1 MRRTLITAM
10 TATLAF
16 TFAAGHARAS
26 GFLIYDLS
34 GEAIGR
40 ASAVS
45 AETREPAANWFNPAA
60 LAYLEGSNVAAGA
73 VIVSARSYFTAKD
86 SGEQTS
92 SERGNF
98 VLPTIYA
105 QTKLGQRVA
114 LGLGIYSA
122 FGIGI
127 EWPDDWHGRESAIS
141 ASLQTLSFN
150 PNVAVKVDEHWS
162 FAAGF
167 DAIRSTVDFENGLPS
182 IVGGKVRLAGGA
194 WGYGFNVAALY
205 RALPDRLH
213 FALTYRSRVKLSYDG
228 RADFQP
234 GNPDFARSLA
244 DQSGHA
250 EITLPDIITAGVIGR
265 PTRALTLG
273 FDVNT
278 VLWSSYDHIPIDF
291 ASAPDRAL
299 NPQGHTALTFR
310 GGVDVAL
317 PLGVHARG
325 GLIYDRGAI
334 PAHGISP
341 ALPDSDRIDLT
352 AGLGYQRGFFKA
364 DLGYML
370 VLFLPVDATGGVEGP
385 EGRYI
390 THAELLGLTVG
401 AHF

>member
-1 MRRTLITAM
+1 MKRTLVTV
-10 TATLAF
+10 
-16 TFAAGHARAS
+16 TFAAALALAAGPARAS
-26 GFLIYDLS
+26 GFLVYDLS

-60 LAYLEGSNVAAGA
+60 LAYLEGTNVAAGA
-73 VIVSARSYFTAKD
+73 VLVSARSYFTAAD
-86 SGEQTS
+86 SGTQTS

-98 VLPTIYA
+98 VLPTLYA
-105 QTKLGQRVA
+105 QTKLGDRLA

-127 EWPDDWHGRESAIS
+127 EWPDAWHGRESAIS
-141 ASLQTLSFN
+141 ASLQTVSFN
-150 PNVAVKVDEHWS
+150 PNVAVSADEHWS
-162 FAAGF
+162 FGAGF
-167 DAIRSTVDFENGLPS
+167 DAIRSTVDFQNGLPS

-194 WGYGFNVAALY
+194 WGYGFNAAALY
-205 RALPDRLH
+205 RPLPDRLH
-213 FALTYRSRVKLSYDG
+213 IALTYRSRVKLSYDG

-234 GNPDFARSLA
+234 GNPDFARTLP

-250 EITLPDIITAGVIGR
+250 EITLPDIITVGVIGR
-265 PTRALTLG
+265 PTRTLSLG

-278 VLWSSYDHIPIDF
+278 VLWSTYDQIPIDF
-291 ASAPDRAL
+291 ASAPDRTL

-334 PAHGISP
+334 PAEGVGP

-352 AGLGYQRGFFKA
+352 AGLGYERGFFKA

-370 VLFLPVDATGGVEGP
+370 VLFLPTDAKGGIESP
-385 EGRYI
+385 EGRYV

-401 AHF
+401 VHF

>member
-1 MRRTLITAM
+1 MRRTLVTVTFSAS
-10 TATLAF
+10 LL
-16 TFAAGHARAS
+16 FAAGRARAS

-122 FGIGI
+122 FGIGLR
-127 EWPDDWHGRESAIS
+127 WPDDWHGRENAIS
-141 ASLQTLSFN
+141 ASLQTVSFN
-150 PNVAVKVDEHWS
+150 PNVAVSADEHWS

-205 RALPDRLH
+205 RPLPDRLH

-234 GNPDFARSLA
+234 GNPDFSRSLP
-244 DQSGHA
+244 DQPGHA

-273 FDVNT
+273 FDVNA
-278 VLWSSYDHIPIDF
+278 VLWSTYDQIPIDF
-291 ASAPDRAL
+291 ESAPDRML

-334 PAHGISP
+334 PAQGVSP

-352 AGLGYQRGFFKA
+352 AGLGYERGFFKA

-370 VLFLPVDATGGVEGP
+370 VLFLPMDATGGVESP
-385 EGRYI
+385 EGRYV

>member
-1 MRRTLITAM
+1 MRHLLAA
-10 TATLAF
+10 ATLAATF
-16 TFAAGHARAS
+16 TLLASSARAS
-26 GFLIYDLS
+26 GFLVYDLS

-45 AETREPAANWFNPAA
+45 ADVREPAANWFNPAA
-60 LAYLEGSNVAAGA
+60 LAYLDGTNVSAGA
-73 VIVSARSYFTAKD
+73 VLISARSHFTEKD
-86 SGEQTS
+86 GGAETS
-92 SERGNF
+92 SERGTF

-105 QTKLGQRVA
+105 QTKLGERFA
-114 LGLGIYSA
+114 LGIGVYSA

-127 EWPDDWHGRESAIS
+127 TWPSDWVGRENAIS
-141 ASLQTLSFN
+141 ASLQTVSFN
-150 PNVAVKVDEHWS
+150 PNLAFRADEHWS
-162 FAAGF
+162 FGAGF
-167 DAIRSTVDFENGLPS
+167 DAVRSTVDFRNGLPS
-182 IVGGKVRLAGGA
+182 IVGGSVRLAGGG

-205 RALPDRLH
+205 RPIPERLH
-213 FALTYRSRVKLSYDG
+213 FALTYRSRVKLGYDG

-234 GNPDFARSLA
+234 ANPDFGRALP
-244 DQSGHA
+244 DQAGHA

-273 FDVNT
+273 LDVNA

-291 ASAPDRAL
+291 ASAPDRTL
-299 NPQGHTALTFR
+299 NPKGHTSVTLR

-317 PLGVHARG
+317 PAGFHARG
-325 GLIYDRGAI
+325 GLIYDGGAI
-334 PAHGISP
+334 PSEGVGP

-352 AGLGYQRGFFKA
+352 AGLGYERGPIKV

-370 VLFLPVDATGGVEGP
+370 VLFLPVDATGGAESP
-385 EGRYI
+385 EGTYS